1 MMMMINGL
9 FQMEKE
15 SEEGMATDQETIR
28 LLFYI
33 VRLRD
38 MVGILCIY
46 TLYIIVYYTVYVYTS
61 MMMIEVMM
69 EMVSNRFF

>member
-1 MMMMINGL
+1 MMMMVFNGL

-38 MVGILCIY
+38 MVGILY
-46 TLYIIVYYTVYVYTS
+46 KYTS

-69 EMVSNRFF
+69 ETASRPFLMIRG

>member
-1 MMMMINGL
+1 MKNTKMMMMMMMMMINRL

-38 MVGILCIY
+38 MVGILY
-46 TLYIIVYYTVYVYTS
+46 MYKHDDDDGESSFL
-61 MMMIEVMM
+61 MI
-69 EMVSNRFF
+69 RG